1 MKKYKIKYRNRLK
14 DKQKQIEK
22 RYKVLIVLIFIVLSI
37 LVGYLF
43 YVQVIRCDFFKEK
56 VKKATVKVVL
66 GDSAPRGRIYDRNGK
81 LIVDNIAVNASTQF
95 VINIIRIHPRKSVKA
110 ETRVAMLWFIVI
122 PIESTSL
129 VTLDN
134 ISP

>member
-81 LIVDNIAVNASTQF
+81 LIVDNIAV
-95 VINIIRIHPRKSVKA
+95 KS
-110 ETRVAMLWFIVI
+110 IVYKKNGL
-122 PIESTSL
+122 STSEEVDL
-129 VTLDN
+129 AYKIGSMIDVNYSKL
-134 ISP
+134 SES